1 MKNSWQTLVN
11 LLDNSLFRIEKIRIV
26 ESDIAIEGDFAPPP
40 LACLSLDDQVFA
52 AAFLA
57 SHGSI
62 KKMES
67 LFDIS
72 YPTVKNR
79 LNSIASLLDVPMV
92 EIKPESEKDFRKE
105 VLDRLDQGEIS
116 FEEAMEELA

>member
-1 MKNSWQTLVN
+1 MKNSWQTLMN
-11 LLDNSLFRIEKIRIV
+11 LLDKSPFRIEKVRIV
-26 ESDIAIEGDFAPPP
+26 ESDIAIEGDFTPPP
-40 LACLSLDDQVFA
+40 LACLSLDDQMFA
-52 AAFLA
+52 SAFLA

-67 LFDIS
+67 MFDIS

-105 VLDRLDQGEIS
+105 VLDRLDRGEIS
-116 FEEAMEELA
+116 FEEAIEELV